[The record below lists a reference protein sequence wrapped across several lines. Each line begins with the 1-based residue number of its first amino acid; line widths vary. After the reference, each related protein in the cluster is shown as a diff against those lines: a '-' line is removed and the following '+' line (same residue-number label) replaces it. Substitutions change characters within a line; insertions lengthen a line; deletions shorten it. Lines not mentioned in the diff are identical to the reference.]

1 MIRILEAQIADRFG
15 VRPLVFEGSLTRKK
29 RDAVIHQFD
38 RNPAKQVLLLSLKAG
53 GVGLNLV
60 KANHVVLYD
69 RWWNVAAE
77 NQAVDRA
84 FRIGQTKNVFVHK
97 FICSDTFEEKIDA
110 MIEAK
115 KEISDLTCG
124 SGETWIG
131 KMNDE
136 ELAEIFKLSKSMEG
150 KGEEDF
156 L

>member
-1 MIRILEAQIADRFG
+1 M
-15 VRPLVFEGSLTRKK
+15 
-29 RDAVIHQFD
+29 
-38 RNPAKQVLLLSLKAG
+38 LLLSLKAG

-124 SGETWIG
+124 SGG
-131 KMNDE
+131 KFMPAMHACCLLVALLDHVYPAAVV
-136 ELAEIFKLSKSMEG
+136 LILSM
-150 KGEEDF
+150 F
-156 L
+156 